1 MAARRVKAKLQS
13 LEENV
18 NAILRKSTGRSLN
31 QKVVNIKIP
40 LRAQCKAQIGVAV
53 YHNARLRV
61 K

>member
-1 MAARRVKAKLQS
+1 MKAKLQS